1 VDAWSQRE
9 PVSPSPSRRESWAAS
24 DLLPQDL
31 QGSVR
36 GAEREET
43 LAEAGRCG
51 RAGFTMR
58 RLRCWHAMYA
68 RTEGGHPWRRRR
80 KGCSLARGGV
90 GEENRCAM
98 RRKLT
103 GKESAPGQMTRGF
116 LPCGKQR
123 DAGCNPASSGLPK
136 GAAD

>member
-1 VDAWSQRE
+1 VDAWLQRE
-9 PVSPSPSRRESWAAS
+9 PVSPSPSPRESWAAS

-58 RLRCWHAMYA
+58 RLRCWHAMEA
-68 RTEGGHPWRRRR
+68 RTEGGIHGGDGGRGAVSLEAESARRTD
-80 KGCSLARGGV
+80 V
-90 GEENRCAM
+90 RCV
-98 RRKLT
+98 T
-103 GKESAPGQMTRGF
+103 GKGSTPGQMTRGF
-116 LPCGKQR
+116 LPRGKQR
-123 DAGCNPASSGLPK
+123 DVGCNPASSGLPK
-136 GAAD
+136 GVAD